1 MNKPSDPE
9 IEDLIVFLQESP
21 TPWHAVAWMLDKL
34 ESQGF
39 EILQEQNSWEIQP
52 GKAYAVSRQGSSL
65 CAFVTPSDEPRAV
78 KVIGAHTDSPTFKIK
93 PNAEFVKENMLL
105 LGLEIYGSPLLT
117 SWLNRDL
124 GIAGRVVYKNHKDQL
139 EESLVNLEDF
149 PVIIPQLAIHL
160 DRQVNE
166 NGLVLNKQNHLAAL
180 ATLLSDHSQINFSEG
195 YLKTLLQKK
204 LNFQSLLAH
213 DLFVYPLE
221 GPRLIGGSHEM
232 LSSYRID
239 NLASVCAALN
249 ALIDSQQPDPHTV
262 KMIVFWDHEEIGSET
277 SQGAGSPFFQQTFER
292 ISLALNSS
300 REEYFKMIQKGICLS
315 VDMAHAL
322 HPNYPERSEPCH
334 QLLMDG
340 GIVIKSSAQHR
351 YATNAWSAG
360 YLIDV
365 CKQNDIPYQHFIS
378 RGDIPA
384 GTTIGPIFASR
395 LGMQTVDIGCP
406 QLSMHSCRELFSCRD
421 HKNMCRLLTAYL
433 D

>member
-1 MNKPSDPE
+1 MNNSSDPE
-9 IEDLIVFLQESP
+9 IDNLIAFLQESP
-21 TPWHAVAWMLDKL
+21 TAWHAVAWMLDKL
-34 ESQGF
+34 ENQGF

-52 GKAYAVSRQGSSL
+52 GKAYVVSRQGSSL
-65 CAFVTPSDEPRAV
+65 CAFVTPTDEPRSV
-78 KVIGAHTDSPTFKIK
+78 KVIGAHTDSPTFKLK
-93 PNAEFVKENMLL
+93 PNAEFKRENMLM

-124 GIAGRVVYKNHKDQL
+124 GIAGKVVYKNSNDQL
-139 EESLVNLEDF
+139 EEALVKLEDF

-160 DRQVNE
+160 DRQVND

-180 ATLLSDHSQINFSEG
+180 VKLLSNSNQTNPSED
-195 YLKTLLQKK
+195 YLKTLLQQK
-204 LNFQSLLAH
+204 LNFQSLLAY

-221 GPRLIGGSHEM
+221 RPRLIGGNHEM

-249 ALIDSQQPDPHTV
+249 ALVHSQQPDSHAL

-277 SQGAGSPFFQQTFER
+277 LQGAASPFFQQTLER
-292 ISLALNSS
+292 ISIALNSR
-300 REEYFKMIQKGICLS
+300 REEYFKMIQNGICLS

-322 HPNYPERSEPCH
+322 HPNYPERSEPYH

-340 GIVIKSSAQHR
+340 GIVIKNSAQHR

-360 YLIDV
+360 CVIDL
-365 CKQNDIPYQHFIS
+365 CKQNNIPYQHFIS

-406 QLSMHSCRELFSCRD
+406 QLSMHSCRELFSCQD
-421 HKNMCRLLTAYL
+421 HKNMCRLLTAYFK
-433 D
+433 